1 MKQYIKLAWRNIW
14 RNKKRTL
21 ITLASIFLAVLLAI
35 SMRSMQKGTYANMI
49 GNAVRFSTGYIQVH
63 AKGYWDKPSINNSF
77 EENDL
82 LDSLL
87 ANNSNISLAVPR
99 LESFVLASSGD
110 HTKGIR
116 VVGIDPGKENE
127 MNSISGKIT
136 KGKYVTDEG
145 NGILIGDGIAD
156 YLELNVGDTI
166 ILLGQGY
173 QGLTAAGKYPVA
185 GIFHFPD
192 DRMNNLLA
200 YLSMNTA
207 QDLFSAYGRYTS
219 VSIMLKNPN
228 RLDETRHGLQ
238 AALGSEDWEVMKW
251 QTMNK
256 TLTQE
261 IAGDN
266 AGGIIMLFIL
276 YVVIAFGVFGT
287 ILMMT
292 MERRKEFA
300 VMVAIGM
307 KRFQIIILLLY
318 ETVFL
323 GLLGILSGLV
333 LALPVLIYFNVH
345 PVRITGDAAKTFE
358 QFGIEPIMPASL
370 NPDIFISQ
378 GVIVLLISFVASL
391 YPLVYVS
398 RFKIL
403 DSLKQ

>member
-1 MKQYIKLAWRNIW
+1 MKQYIKLSWRNIW

-49 GNAVRFSTGYIQVH
+49 GNAVRFSTGYIQIH
-63 AKGYWDKPSINNSF
+63 ALGYWDKPSINNSF
-77 EENDL
+77 EQDDRM
-82 LDSLL
+82 DSLL
-87 ANNSNISLAVPR
+87 STNSNISLAVPR
-99 LESFVLASSGD
+99 LECFVLASSGE
-110 HTKGIR
+110 HTKGVQ
-116 VVGIDPGKENE
+116 VVGIDPQKEDSLN
-127 MNSISGKIT
+127 NISAKV
-136 KGKYVTDEG
+136 KQGKYFTKED

-156 YLELNVGDTI
+156 YLELGVGDTI

-173 QGLTAAGKYPVA
+173 QGLTAAGKYHVA

-200 YLSMNTA
+200 YLPLHAA
-207 QDLFSAYGRYTS
+207 QDLFSAQGRYTS
-219 VSIMLKNPN
+219 MSLMLKHPN
-228 RLDETRHGLQ
+228 KLNMTQHELQ
-238 AALGSEDWEVMKW
+238 SELGNEDWEIMEW

-287 ILMMT
+287 VLMMT

-300 VMVAIGM
+300 VMIAIGM
-307 KRFQIIILLLY
+307 KRYQLIILLVF
-318 ETVFL
+318 ETVFM
-323 GLLGILSGLV
+323 GLLGILSGLI
-333 LALPVLIYFNVH
+333 LAMPVLIYFNVN
-345 PVRITGDAAKTFE
+345 PVRITGEAAQMFE

-370 NPDIFISQ
+370 DPHIFITQ
-378 GVIVLLISFVASL
+378 GIVVLLISFLASI
-391 YPLVYVS
+391 YPLIYVG